1 MIQHMMSSNFFVNTY
16 QLYKEQTDKLAQWLV
31 DNAAAC
37 GYKVPE
43 PDRQLDRQ
51 NGTLNGTNPSDS
63 APSPTPS
70 GRLKGRAR
78 KDAKLKNATASVPPV
93 EDATSQP
100 TYRIKLSQFTE
111 LARKVAEGSGTI
123 VPNSV
128 IELASQ
134 VVNLRKSFSRFYE
147 KQATDSTRTANF
159 KHAHFVSTLE
169 EVINILKAPSGASSY
184 SVNASTSTNESNT
197 TKPSTDRISIGTE
210 MLSNQF
216 DHLELEE
223 PINIDDAL
231 PASSAAMPTTGA
243 TANKTNDKISRRV
256 EYQSNNDEDDEE
268 KYFALYCLFA
278 DLHGL
283 RTFIGKTW
291 EDYSD
296 GRIDLMSAS
305 ILTNTAFD
313 LVRRTET
320 KFFTALPE
328 FESAQKLIQFFM
340 LFISILRGVNL
351 RHKERPD
358 DWFNYEVADVAQWLY
373 LPTFILLDGFCDVI
387 QPRQMPLMKP
397 GFFGTYDA
405 KADRKAMSLRQML
418 AEDKIIL
425 LEALPEFCLLGDS
438 KVQFPGEDE
447 LTKGLRE
454 MYKTKKISLFLCFAT
469 QIYLDITHIRRDK
482 IGSSFHDL
490 QATGKQAKKTLNTAL
505 AQPHSVLWPEEND
518 KILRNTLEFIDYW
531 ITKDAIDKMRRVL
544 LKSMYDKGITE
555 PYYLFSRHPLLC
567 GLLQLSLTMMMRE
580 AGSAMA
586 MCWGSILYVCHLYNA
601 LRQTSN
607 FSVLW
612 PDMETFISVNTPERL
627 FVGGLPTTL
636 EDCFKRYSLMMGT
649 APENFARDHQSR
661 NRGRGLKHA
670 KKGPRDWHVDPPIVK
685 IFKERY
691 LSLDGSVRWTILN
704 IESLLEEADT
714 EVHAVKKR
722 WEKSHQLSPL
732 QVLTALQNALVGEL
746 PELTYDYFGMHIK
759 CLNLLRQL
767 RSENHDKLLQY
778 CGSDYLER
786 EDQISTVAGYII
798 MVAVGSEKLGEAL
811 TGQSTGSHMLVE
823 AGRIMGDFIET
834 QANVD
839 HGLGITFSI

>member
-1 MIQHMMSSNFFVNTY
+1 MSSSFFVNTY

-31 DNAAAC
+31 DNAASC
-37 GYKVPE
+37 GYKLPE
-43 PDRQLDRQ
+43 PDRQAARR
-51 NGTLNGTNPSDS
+51 NGLLNGTSPSDS

-78 KDAKLKNATASVPPV
+78 KEAKLKSATASVAPI

-111 LARKVAEGSGTI
+111 LARKVAEAGVI
-123 VPNSV
+123 VVPESV
-128 IELASQ
+128 IKLASQ
-134 VVNLRKSFSRFYE
+134 VVDLRRGFSRFYE
-147 KQATDSTRTANF
+147 KQATDSTRTADL

-169 EVINILKAPSGASSY
+169 EVINILKPPSSGASDNAE
-184 SVNASTSTNESNT
+184 NASTPISKGNT
-197 TKPSTDRISIGTE
+197 TKAISDRISNGTE

-223 PINIDDAL
+223 PIEIDDAL
-231 PASSAAMPTTGA
+231 PASSTAMPTTGA
-243 TANKTNDKISRRV
+243 AASKTDEKVSHRV
-256 EYQSNNDEDDEE
+256 EYQSDNDEDDEE
-268 KYFALYCLFA
+268 KYFAMYCLFT

-283 RTFIGKTW
+283 RTFIGRTW
-291 EDYSD
+291 DDYSD
-296 GRIDLMSAS
+296 GRMDLMTAS

-313 LVRRTET
+313 LVRRMET
-320 KFFTALPE
+320 KFFAALPE

-340 LFISILRGVNL
+340 LFISILRGVNP
-351 RHKERPD
+351 RHKQRPD

-397 GFFGTYDA
+397 GFFGTYDP
-405 KADRKAMSLRQML
+405 KAGRKAMSLRQML

-469 QIYLDITHIRRDK
+469 QIYLDITHIRRDR
-482 IGSSFHDL
+482 IGSSFRDL
-490 QATGKQAKKTLNTAL
+490 QATGRQAKKTLNNAL
-505 AQPHSVLWPEEND
+505 AQPHSVLWPEQND
-518 KILRNTLEFIDYW
+518 KILQNTLEFIDYW
-531 ITKDAIDKMRRVL
+531 ITKDAIDKMRRGL

-567 GLLQLSLTMMMRE
+567 GLLQFSLTMMMRE

-586 MCWGSILYVCHLYNA
+586 MCWGSILYICHLYNA

-607 FSVLW
+607 LSVLW

-649 APENFARDHQSR
+649 APENFARDYQSR

-704 IESLLEEADT
+704 IESLLKEVDT
-714 EVHAVKKR
+714 GMPAVKNR

-732 QVLTALQNALVGEL
+732 QLLTALQVALAADFA
-746 PELTYDYFGMHIK
+746 ELTYDYFGMHTK
-759 CLNLLRQL
+759 CMNLLRQL
-767 RSENHDKLLQY
+767 RSENHDKLVQY
-778 CGSDYLER
+778 CGPDYLER

-798 MVAVGSEKLGEAL
+798 MIAVRTEKAGETL
-811 TGQSTGSHMLVE
+811 TGQSTGSHMLVK
-823 AGRIMGDFIET
+823 AGRILGDFIGN
-834 QANVD
+834 QVSVD
-839 HGLGITFSI
+839 QGLGITFSI

>member
-1 MIQHMMSSNFFVNTY
+1 MSSNFFVNTY
-16 QLYKEQTDKLAQWLV
+16 QLYKKQTDKLAQWLV
-31 DNAAAC
+31 ENATAC
-37 GYKVPE
+37 GYEVPE
-43 PDRQLDRQ
+43 PDRQVARQ
-51 NGTLNGTNPSDS
+51 NSILNGTSPSDS

-78 KDAKLKNATASVPPV
+78 KDAKLKTAMASVAPV

-100 TYRIKLSQFTE
+100 PYRIKLSQFTI
-111 LARKVAEGSGTI
+111 LARKIAEASGTI
-123 VPNSV
+123 VPVSV
-128 IELASQ
+128 IKLASQ
-134 VVNLRKSFSRFYE
+134 VVDLRKGFFRFYE
-147 KQATDSTRTANF
+147 KQTIDSTRTANF
-159 KHAHFVSTLE
+159 KHAHFISVLE
-169 EVINILKAPSGASSY
+169 EVISILKAPSAGASND
-184 SVNASTSTNESNT
+184 SVKASASTDKSNA
-197 TKPSTDRISIGTE
+197 TKASTDRISGGTE

-223 PINIDDAL
+223 PIDIDEPL
-231 PASSAAMPTTGA
+231 PASSAATPA
-243 TANKTNDKISRRV
+243 TEAITSKTDDKFSRRV
-256 EYQSNNDEDDEE
+256 EYQSDNDEDDEE
-268 KYFALYCLFA
+268 KYFAMYCLFA

-291 EDYSD
+291 EDYSN
-296 GRIDLMSAS
+296 GRMDLMAAS
-305 ILTNTAFD
+305 IITNTAFD

-320 KFFTALPE
+320 KFFSALPE

-340 LFISILRGVNL
+340 FFISILRGVDP

-397 GFFGTYDA
+397 GFFGTYDP

-438 KVQFPGEDE
+438 KVQYPGEDE

-469 QIYLDITHIRRDK
+469 QIYLDITHIRRDR
-482 IGSSFHDL
+482 IGSSFQDV
-490 QATGKQAKKTLNTAL
+490 QAIGRQAKKTLNTAL
-505 AQPHSVLWPEEND
+505 AQPHSILWPKEND

-567 GLLQLSLTMMMRE
+567 GLLQFSLTMMMRE

-586 MCWGSILYVCHLYNA
+586 MCWGSILYICHLYNA

-607 FSVLW
+607 LSILW

-649 APENFARDHQSR
+649 APENFARDYQWR

-685 IFKERY
+685 IFKDRY

-704 IESLLEEADT
+704 IELLLKEAGT
-714 EVHAVKKR
+714 EGHAVKKR

-732 QVLTALQNALVGEL
+732 QLLTALQIALAGEF
-746 PELTYDYFGMHIK
+746 PELTYDYFGMHMK

-778 CGSDYLER
+778 CGPDYLVR

-798 MVAVGSEKLGEAL
+798 MIAVRTEKVGEAL
-811 TGQSTGSHMLVE
+811 TSQSTGSHMLVK
-823 AGRIMGDFIET
+823 AGRTMGDFIET
-834 QANVD
+834 QADVNQ
-839 HGLGITFSI
+839 GLGITLSA

>member
-1 MIQHMMSSNFFVNTY
+1 MSSNFFVNTY

-37 GYKVPE
+37 GYKLPE
-43 PDRQLDRQ
+43 PDKQAARRSGL
-51 NGTLNGTNPSDS
+51 LNGTSPSDS

-78 KDAKLKNATASVPPV
+78 KEAKLKNATASVAPI
-93 EDATSQP
+93 EDPTSQP

-111 LARKVAEGSGTI
+111 LARKVAEAGVI
-123 VPNSV
+123 VIPENV
-128 IELASQ
+128 IKLASQ
-134 VVNLRKSFSRFYE
+134 VVDLRRGFSRFYE
-147 KQATDSTRTANF
+147 KQATDSTRTADL

-169 EVINILKAPSGASSY
+169 EVINILRPPSSVASDNAE
-184 SVNASTSTNESNT
+184 NASTPINNANT
-197 TKPSTDRISIGTE
+197 SKPSTDRISNGTE

-223 PINIDDAL
+223 PIEIDDAL
-231 PASSAAMPTTGA
+231 PALSTEMPTNGA
-243 TANKTNDKISRRV
+243 AASQTDEKASHRV
-256 EYQSNNDEDDEE
+256 EYQSANEEDDEE
-268 KYFALYCLFA
+268 KYFAMYCLFT

-283 RTFIGKTW
+283 RNFIGRTW
-291 EDYSD
+291 DDYSD
-296 GRIDLMSAS
+296 GRIDLMTAS

-313 LVRRTET
+313 LVRRMEI
-320 KFFTALPE
+320 KFFAALPE

-340 LFISILRGVNL
+340 VFISILRGVDP
-351 RHKERPD
+351 RRKELPD

-397 GFFGTYDA
+397 GFFGTYDP

-469 QIYLDITHIRRDK
+469 QIYLDITHIRRDR

-490 QATGKQAKKTLNTAL
+490 QATGRRAKKTLNNAL
-505 AQPHSVLWPEEND
+505 AQPHSVLWPEQND

-544 LKSMYDKGITE
+544 LKSMYEKGITE

-567 GLLQLSLTMMMRE
+567 GLLQFSLTMMMRE

-607 FSVLW
+607 LPVLW

-649 APENFARDHQSR
+649 APENFARDYQSR

-670 KKGPRDWHVDPPIVK
+670 KKGPRDWHMDPPIVK

-704 IESLLEEADT
+704 IESLLKEADT
-714 EVHAVKKR
+714 GMHAVKNR

-732 QVLTALQNALVGEL
+732 QLLTALQVALAADYA
-746 PELTYDYFGMHIK
+746 ELTYDYFGMHTK
-759 CLNLLRQL
+759 CMNLLRQL
-767 RSENHDKLLQY
+767 RSENHDKLVQY
-778 CGSDYLER
+778 CGPDYLER

-798 MVAVGSEKLGEAL
+798 MIAVRTEKAGEAL
-811 TGQSTGSHMLVE
+811 TGQSTGSYMLVK
-823 AGRIMGDFIET
+823 AGRTMGDFIGT
-834 QANVD
+834 QASVD
-839 HGLGITFSI
+839 QGLGITFST

>member
-1 MIQHMMSSNFFVNTY
+1 MSSSFFVNTY

-37 GYKVPE
+37 GYKLPE
-43 PDRQLDRQ
+43 PNRQAARQ
-51 NGTLNGTNPSDS
+51 DGLLNGIGPSDS
-63 APSPTPS
+63 GASPTPS

-78 KDAKLKNATASVPPV
+78 KNAKLKNASASIAPI
-93 EDATSQP
+93 EDVTSQS

-111 LARKVAEGSGTI
+111 LARKVAEGSDI
-123 VPNSV
+123 VVPESV
-128 IELASQ
+128 IKLASQ
-134 VVNLRKSFSRFYE
+134 VVDLRRDFSRFYE
-147 KQATDSTRTANF
+147 KQATDSTRTANL

-169 EVINILKAPSGASSY
+169 EVINILKPPSSGAINY
-184 SVNASTSTNESNT
+184 AGKASTSINKGDT
-197 TKPSTDRISIGTE
+197 TKASSDPTSNGTE
-210 MLSNQF
+210 KLLNQF

-223 PINIDDAL
+223 PVDIDDSL
-231 PASSAAMPTTGA
+231 PASSTAMPTTGA
-243 TANKTNDKISRRV
+243 TPSNTDEKVSHRV
-256 EYQSNNDEDDEE
+256 EYQSDNDEDDEE
-268 KYFALYCLFA
+268 KYFAMYCLFT

-283 RTFIGKTW
+283 RTFIGSTW
-291 EDYSD
+291 DDYSD
-296 GRIDLMSAS
+296 GRIDLMTAS

-313 LVRRTET
+313 LVRRMET
-320 KFFTALPE
+320 KFFAALPE

-340 LFISILRGVNL
+340 LFISILRGVNP
-351 RHKERPD
+351 RHKQRPD

-397 GFFGTYDA
+397 GFFGTYDP
-405 KADRKAMSLRQML
+405 KADRKAMTLRQML

-469 QIYLDITHIRRDK
+469 QIYLDITHIHRDR

-490 QATGKQAKKTLNTAL
+490 QATGRQAKKTLNNAL
-505 AQPHSVLWPEEND
+505 TQPHSVLWPEQND

-567 GLLQLSLTMMMRE
+567 GLLQFSLTMMMRE

-607 FSVLW
+607 LSVLW

-627 FVGGLPTTL
+627 FVGGVPTTL

-649 APENFARDHQSR
+649 APENFARDYQSR

-704 IESLLEEADT
+704 IESLLKEADT
-714 EVHAVKKR
+714 EMHAVKNR

-732 QVLTALQNALVGEL
+732 QLLTALQVALAADYA
-746 PELTYDYFGMHIK
+746 ELTYDYFGMHTK
-759 CLNLLRQL
+759 CMNLLRQL
-767 RSENHDKLLQY
+767 RSENHDRLVQY
-778 CGSDYLER
+778 CGPDYLER

-798 MVAVGSEKLGEAL
+798 MIAVRTEKAGETL
-811 TGQSTGSHMLVE
+811 TGQSTGSHMLVK
-823 AGRIMGDFIET
+823 AGRIMGDFIGT
-834 QANVD
+834 QASVD
-839 HGLGITFSI
+839 QGLGITFSM

>member
-1 MIQHMMSSNFFVNTY
+1 MSSSFFVNTY

-37 GYKVPE
+37 GYKLPE
-43 PDRQLDRQ
+43 AQRQMARQ
-51 NGTLNGTNPSDS
+51 NGPFNGTSPSDS

-78 KDAKLKNATASVPPV
+78 KDAKLKNATASIAPV

-123 VPNSV
+123 VPASV
-128 IELASQ
+128 INLASQ
-134 VVNLRKSFSRFYE
+134 VVDLRRGFSRFYE
-147 KQATDSTRTANF
+147 KQATDSTRTANS

-169 EVINILKAPSGASSY
+169 EVINILKAPSSSASNCSI
-184 SVNASTSTNESNT
+184 NASTSTNAGNT
-197 TKPSTDRISIGTE
+197 TKASTDNISSGTD

-223 PINIDDAL
+223 PIEIDDTL
-231 PASSAAMPTTGA
+231 PAPSAAMPTTGA
-243 TANKTNDKISRRV
+243 TASKTNDKFSYRV
-256 EYQSNNDEDDEE
+256 QYQSDNDEDDEE

-296 GRIDLMSAS
+296 RRIDLTTAS

-320 KFFTALPE
+320 NFFTALPE

-340 LFISILRGVNL
+340 LFISILRGVNP

-373 LPTFILLDGFCDVI
+373 LPTFILLDSFCDVI

-397 GFFGTYDA
+397 GFFGTYDP

-469 QIYLDITHIRRDK
+469 QIYLDITHIRRDR
-482 IGSSFHDL
+482 ISSSFHEL
-490 QATGKQAKKTLNTAL
+490 QAIGKQAKNTLNTAL
-505 AQPHSVLWPEEND
+505 NQPHSILWPEEND

-567 GLLQLSLTMMMRE
+567 GLLQFSLTMMMRE

-607 FSVLW
+607 LSVLW
-612 PDMETFISVNTPERL
+612 PEMETFISVNTPERL

-691 LSLDGSVRWTILN
+691 LSLDGSVRWTIFN
-704 IESLLEEADT
+704 IESLLKEADT
-714 EVHAVKKR
+714 EVHAVKRR
-722 WEKSHQLSPL
+722 WEKSHQLSPSQL
-732 QVLTALQNALVGEL
+732 LSALQIALAREF
-746 PELTYDYFGMHIK
+746 PELTYDYFGMHNK

-778 CGSDYLER
+778 CGPNYLER

-798 MVAVGSEKLGEAL
+798 MVAVRTEKAGEAM
-811 TGQSTGSHMLVE
+811 TRQSTGSHMLVK
-823 AGRIMGDFIET
+823 AGRIMGDFIGT
-834 QANVD
+834 QASVNQ
-839 HGLGITFSI
+839 GLGITLSI

>member
-1 MIQHMMSSNFFVNTY
+1 MASNFFVNTY
-16 QLYKEQTDKLAQWLV
+16 QLYKEQTDKLAKWLV

-37 GYKVPE
+37 GYKLPE
-43 PDRQLDRQ
+43 PDKQAARR
-51 NGTLNGTNPSDS
+51 NGLLNGTSPSDS

-78 KDAKLKNATASVPPV
+78 KEAKLKKATASVTPI
-93 EDATSQP
+93 EDPTSQP

-111 LARKVAEGSGTI
+111 LARKVAEAGVI
-123 VPNSV
+123 VIPENV
-128 IELASQ
+128 IKLASQ
-134 VVNLRKSFSRFYE
+134 VVDLRRGFSRFYE
-147 KQATDSTRTANF
+147 KQANDSTRTADL

-169 EVINILKAPSGASSY
+169 EVINILRSPS
-184 SVNASTSTNESNT
+184 SVPSDNAEIASTPINNVNT
-197 TKPSTDRISIGTE
+197 SQPSTDPISNGTE

-223 PINIDDAL
+223 PIEIDDAL
-231 PASSAAMPTTGA
+231 PALSNEMPTTGA
-243 TANKTNDKISRRV
+243 AANQTTEKASHRV
-256 EYQSNNDEDDEE
+256 EYQSADEDELGE
-268 KYFALYCLFA
+268 KYFAMYCLFT

-283 RTFIGKTW
+283 RSFIGRTW
-291 EDYSD
+291 DDYSV
-296 GRIDLMSAS
+296 GRIDLMTAS

-313 LVRRTET
+313 LVRRMEI
-320 KFFTALPE
+320 KFFAAMPE

-340 LFISILRGVNL
+340 VFISILRGVDPL
-351 RHKERPD
+351 RKELPD

-373 LPTFILLDGFCDVI
+373 LPTFILLDSFCDVI

-397 GFFGTYDA
+397 GFFGTYDP
-405 KADRKAMSLRQML
+405 KADRKTMSLRQML
-418 AEDKIIL
+418 AEDKIIIM
-425 LEALPEFCLLGDS
+425 EALPEFCLLGDS

-469 QIYLDITHIRRDK
+469 QIYLDIIHIRRDR
-482 IGSSFHDL
+482 IGSSFRDL
-490 QATGKQAKKTLNTAL
+490 QVTGRQAKKTLNNAL
-505 AQPHSVLWPEEND
+505 AQPHSVLWPEQND

-531 ITKDAIDKMRRVL
+531 ITKDAIDKMKRVV
-544 LKSMYDKGITE
+544 LKSMHDKGITE
-555 PYYLFSRHPLLC
+555 PYYLFSRHPILC
-567 GLLQLSLTMMMRE
+567 GLLQFSLTMMMRE

-607 FSVLW
+607 LPVLW
-612 PDMETFISVNTPERL
+612 PDMETFISVNTTERL

-636 EDCFKRYSLMMGT
+636 EDCFKRYCLMMGT
-649 APENFARDHQSR
+649 APENFARDYQSR

-704 IESLLEEADT
+704 IESLLK
-714 EVHAVKKR
+714 EVDPGMHVVKTR

-732 QVLTALQNALVGEL
+732 QLLTALQVALAADYA
-746 PELTYDYFGMHIK
+746 ELTYDYFGMHTK
-759 CLNLLRQL
+759 CMNLLRQL
-767 RSENHDKLLQY
+767 RSENHDKLVQY
-778 CGSDYLER
+778 CGPDYLER

-798 MVAVGSEKLGEAL
+798 MIAVRTEKAGEAL
-811 TGQSTGSHMLVE
+811 TGQSTGSHMLVK
-823 AGRIMGDFIET
+823 AGRVMGDFIEA
-834 QANVD
+834 QASVD
-839 HGLGITFSI
+839 QGLGITFST

>member
-1 MIQHMMSSNFFVNTY
+1 MSNFFVNTY
-16 QLYKEQTDKLAQWLV
+16 QFYKEQTDKLAQWLV
-31 DNAAAC
+31 ENAAAC
-37 GYKVPE
+37 GYKLPE
-43 PDRQLDRQ
+43 PDKQVARR
-51 NGTLNGTNPSDS
+51 NGLLNGISPSDS

-78 KDAKLKNATASVPPV
+78 KDAKLKNATASVAPI
-93 EDATSQP
+93 EDPTSQP

-111 LARKVAEGSGTI
+111 LARKVAEAGVI
-123 VPNSV
+123 VVPESV
-128 IELASQ
+128 IKLASQ
-134 VVNLRKSFSRFYE
+134 VVDLRRGFSRFYE
-147 KQATDSTRTANF
+147 KQATDSTRTADL

-169 EVINILKAPSGASSY
+169 EVINILRPPSSAASDNAE
-184 SVNASTSTNESNT
+184 NASTPINNGNT
-197 TKPSTDRISIGTE
+197 SKHSTDRISNGTE

-223 PINIDDAL
+223 PIEIDDAL
-231 PASSAAMPTTGA
+231 PALSTEMPTTGA
-243 TANKTNDKISRRV
+243 TAGQTDEKASHRV
-256 EYQSNNDEDDEE
+256 EYQSADEEDDEE
-268 KYFALYCLFA
+268 KYFAMYCLFT

-283 RTFIGKTW
+283 RNFIGRTW
-291 EDYSD
+291 DDYSD
-296 GRIDLMSAS
+296 GRIDLMTAS

-313 LVRRTET
+313 LVRRMEI
-320 KFFTALPE
+320 KFFAALPE
-328 FESAQKLIQFFM
+328 FESAQKLIQFFI
-340 LFISILRGVNL
+340 LFISILRGVNP
-351 RHKERPD
+351 RRKELPD

-397 GFFGTYDA
+397 GFFGTYDP

-469 QIYLDITHIRRDK
+469 QIYLDITHIRRDR

-490 QATGKQAKKTLNTAL
+490 QATGRQAKKTLNNAL
-505 AQPHSVLWPEEND
+505 AQPHSVLWPEQND

-544 LKSMYDKGITE
+544 LKSVYEKGITE

-567 GLLQLSLTMMMRE
+567 GLLQFSLTMMMRE

-607 FSVLW
+607 LRVLW

-649 APENFARDHQSR
+649 APENFARDYQSR

-685 IFKERY
+685 IFTERY

-704 IESLLEEADT
+704 IESLLKEADT
-714 EVHAVKKR
+714 GMHAVRNR
-722 WEKSHQLSPL
+722 WEKSHQLSPIQL
-732 QVLTALQNALVGEL
+732 LTALQVALTADY
-746 PELTYDYFGMHIK
+746 PELTYDYFGMHTK
-759 CLNLLRQL
+759 CMDLLRQL
-767 RSENHDKLLQY
+767 RSENHDKLVQY
-778 CGSDYLER
+778 CGPDYLER

-798 MVAVGSEKLGEAL
+798 MIAVRTEKAGEAL
-811 TGQSTGSHMLVE
+811 TGQPTGSHMLVK
-823 AGRIMGDFIET
+823 AGRIMGDFIGT
-834 QANVD
+834 QASVD
-839 HGLGITFSI
+839 QGLGITFSI

>member
-1 MIQHMMSSNFFVNTY
+1 MSSNFFVNTY

-37 GYKVPE
+37 GYKLPE
-43 PDRQLDRQ
+43 PDRQAAKR
-51 NGTLNGTNPSDS
+51 NGLPSGTSPSDS

-78 KDAKLKNATASVPPV
+78 KDAKLKNATASVAPI
-93 EDATSQP
+93 EDPNSQP

-111 LARKVAEGSGTI
+111 LARKVAEAGVI
-123 VPNSV
+123 VVPESV
-128 IELASQ
+128 IKLANQ
-134 VVNLRKSFSRFYE
+134 VVDLRRGFSRFYE
-147 KQATDSTRTANF
+147 KQATDSTRTADL

-169 EVINILKAPSGASSY
+169 EVINILRPPSSGASDNAEY
-184 SVNASTSTNESNT
+184 ASTPIDKGNA
-197 TKPSTDRISIGTE
+197 KKASTDGISNGTE

-223 PINIDDAL
+223 PIEIDDAL
-231 PASSAAMPTTGA
+231 SALNTAMPTTGA
-243 TANKTNDKISRRV
+243 AASKTDEKVSHRV
-256 EYQSNNDEDDEE
+256 EYQSDNNEDDEE
-268 KYFALYCLFA
+268 KYFAMYCLFT

-283 RTFIGKTW
+283 RNFIGRTW
-291 EDYSD
+291 DDYSD
-296 GRIDLMSAS
+296 GRIDLITAS

-313 LVRRTET
+313 LVRRMET
-320 KFFTALPE
+320 KFFAALPE

-340 LFISILRGVNL
+340 LFISILRGINP
-351 RHKERPD
+351 RRKERPD

-397 GFFGTYDA
+397 GFFGTYDP

-469 QIYLDITHIRRDK
+469 QIYLDITHIRRDR

-490 QATGKQAKKTLNTAL
+490 QATGRQAKKTLNSAL
-505 AQPHSVLWPEEND
+505 AQPHSVLWPEQND

-567 GLLQLSLTMMMRE
+567 GLLQFSLTMMMRE

-607 FSVLW
+607 LSVSW
-612 PDMETFISVNTPERL
+612 PDMETFILVNTPERL

-649 APENFARDHQSR
+649 APENFARDYQSR

-704 IESLLEEADT
+704 IESLLKET
-714 EVHAVKKR
+714 HTGMHAVKNR
-722 WEKSHQLSPL
+722 WKKSHQLSPL
-732 QVLTALQNALVGEL
+732 QLLTALQVALAADYA
-746 PELTYDYFGMHIK
+746 ELTYDYFGMHTK
-759 CLNLLRQL
+759 CMNLLRQL
-767 RSENHDKLLQY
+767 RSENHDKLVQY
-778 CGSDYLER
+778 CGPDYLER

-798 MVAVGSEKLGEAL
+798 MIAVRTEKAGEAL
-811 TGQSTGSHMLVE
+811 TGQSTGSHMLVK
-823 AGRIMGDFIET
+823 AGRIMGDFIGT
-834 QANVD
+834 QASID
-839 HGLGITFSI
+839 QGLGITFST

>member
-1 MIQHMMSSNFFVNTY
+1 MSSNFFVNTY

-37 GYKVPE
+37 GYKLPE
-43 PDRQLDRQ
+43 PDRQVARQ
-51 NGTLNGTNPSDS
+51 NGHLNGNSPSDS

-78 KDAKLKNATASVPPV
+78 KDAKLKNATASVAPS

-111 LARKVAEGSGTI
+111 LAHKVAEDSGTI
-123 VPNSV
+123 IPKSV
-128 IELASQ
+128 IKLASQ
-134 VVNLRKSFSRFYE
+134 VVDLRRGFSRFYE
-147 KQATDSTRTANF
+147 KQATDSTRTATS

-169 EVINILKAPSGASSY
+169 EVINILKARSSGASYY
-184 SVNASTSTNESNT
+184 SVNASTSTNAGNT
-197 TKPSTDRISIGTE
+197 TKASTDRISGATE

-223 PINIDDAL
+223 TIDIDDAL
-231 PASSAAMPTTGA
+231 PALSAAMPTTGA
-243 TANKTNDKISRRV
+243 AASKTDDKVSRRV
-256 EYQSNNDEDDEE
+256 EYQSDNDEDDEE
-268 KYFALYCLFA
+268 KYFAMYCLFA

-296 GRIDLMSAS
+296 GRMDLMAAS

-340 LFISILRGVNL
+340 LFISILRGVNP

-397 GFFGTYDA
+397 GFFGTYDP

-469 QIYLDITHIRRDK
+469 QIYLDITHIRRDR

-490 QATGKQAKKTLNTAL
+490 RATGRQAKKTLNTAL
-505 AQPHSVLWPEEND
+505 AQPHSILWPEEND

-531 ITKDAIDKMRRVL
+531 ITKDAIDKTRRVL

-567 GLLQLSLTMMMRE
+567 GLLQFSLTMMMRE

-607 FSVLW
+607 LSVLW

-649 APENFARDHQSR
+649 APENFARDYQSR

-670 KKGPRDWHVDPPIVK
+670 KKGPRDWHIDPPIAK

-704 IESLLEEADT
+704 IESLLKEADT
-714 EVHAVKKR
+714 GVHAVRKR

-732 QVLTALQNALVGEL
+732 QLLTALQNVLAGEF

-778 CGSDYLER
+778 CGPDYLER

-798 MVAVGSEKLGEAL
+798 MVAVGTEKAGEAL
-811 TGQSTGSHMLVE
+811 TRQSTGSHMLVK
-823 AGRIMGDFIET
+823 AGSIMGDFIGT
-834 QANVD
+834 QASVD
-839 HGLGITFSI
+839 QGLGITFSI

>member
-1 MIQHMMSSNFFVNTY
+1 M
-16 QLYKEQTDKLAQWLV
+16 

-37 GYKVPE
+37 GYKLPE
-43 PDRQLDRQ
+43 PDKQVARQ
-51 NGTLNGTNPSDS
+51 NGALNGTSPSDS

-78 KDAKLKNATASVPPV
+78 KDAKLRTAAASVVSV

-100 TYRIKLSQFTE
+100 MYRIKLSQFTE
-111 LARKVAEGSGTI
+111 LARKIAESNGTI
-123 VPNSV
+123 VPASV
-128 IELASQ
+128 IKLGGQ
-134 VVNLRKSFSRFYE
+134 VVDLRKGFSRFYE
-147 KQATDSTRTANF
+147 KQATDSTRTANL

-169 EVINILKAPSGASSY
+169 EVISILKAPSSGASND
-184 SVNASTSTNESNT
+184 SVNASTSTNT
-197 TKPSTDRISIGTE
+197 GDTVKASTDRISRGTE

-223 PINIDDAL
+223 PIDIDDTSPAL
-231 PASSAAMPTTGA
+231 SAATPTTGA
-243 TANKTNDKISRRV
+243 TASKAHDKVSCRV
-256 EYQSNNDEDDEE
+256 EYQSDNDEDDEE
-268 KYFALYCLFA
+268 KYFAMYCLFT

-296 GRIDLMSAS
+296 GKMDLMAAS
-305 ILTNTAFD
+305 VLTNTAFD

-340 LFISILRGVNL
+340 LFISILRGVNP
-351 RHKERPD
+351 RHRERPD

-397 GFFGTYDA
+397 GFFGIYDP

-469 QIYLDITHIRRDK
+469 QIYLDITHIRRDR

-490 QATGKQAKKTLNTAL
+490 QAIGRQAKKTLNPAL
-505 AQPHSVLWPEEND
+505 AQPHSILWPEEND

-567 GLLQLSLTMMMRE
+567 GLLQFSLTMMMRE

-601 LRQTSN
+601 LRQTYN
-607 FSVLW
+607 LSVSW
-612 PDMETFISVNTPERL
+612 PDMETFISINTPERL

-649 APENFARDHQSR
+649 APENFARDYQSR
-661 NRGRGLKHA
+661 NRARALKHS

-704 IESLLEEADT
+704 IESLLKETDT
-714 EVHAVKKR
+714 EAHAVKKR

-732 QVLTALQNALVGEL
+732 QLLTALQIALAGEF

-778 CGSDYLER
+778 CGPDYLER

-798 MVAVGSEKLGEAL
+798 MISVRTEMVGEAL
-811 TGQSTGSHMLVE
+811 TSQSTASHMLVK
-823 AGRIMGDFIET
+823 AGRIMGDFI
-834 QANVD
+834 QASVNQ
-839 HGLGITFSI
+839 GLGITLSN

>member
-1 MIQHMMSSNFFVNTY
+1 MSSSFFVNTY

-31 DNAAAC
+31 DNAGAC
-37 GYKVPE
+37 GYKLPE
-43 PDRQLDRQ
+43 PDRQAARQ
-51 NGTLNGTNPSDS
+51 NGLLNDTCPSDCP
-63 APSPTPS
+63 APL

-78 KDAKLKNATASVPPV
+78 KDAKLKNATASVAPT
-93 EDATSQP
+93 EDATSHP

-111 LARKVAEGSGTI
+111 LARKVAESRGI
-123 VPNSV
+123 VVPESV
-128 IELASQ
+128 IKLASQ
-134 VVNLRKSFSRFYE
+134 VVDLRRGFSRFYE
-147 KQATDSTRTANF
+147 KQATDSTRTANL
-159 KHAHFVSTLE
+159 KHAHFISTLE
-169 EVINILKAPSGASSY
+169 EVISILKPPFSGASNHAE
-184 SVNASTSTNESNT
+184 NASNSINNGNT
-197 TKPSTDRISIGTE
+197 AKAGTDGINNGAE

-223 PINIDDAL
+223 PIDIDDAL
-231 PASSAAMPTTGA
+231 PALSTTTPTIRTP
-243 TANKTNDKISRRV
+243 ANKTDEKVSHRV
-256 EYQSNNDEDDEE
+256 EYQSDNNEDDEE
-268 KYFALYCLFA
+268 KYFAMYCLFT

-283 RTFIGKTW
+283 RTFISRTW
-291 EDYSD
+291 YDYSD
-296 GRIDLMSAS
+296 GRVDLMTAS
-305 ILTNTAFD
+305 ILANTAFD
-313 LVRRTET
+313 LVRRMET
-320 KFFTALPE
+320 KFFAALPE

-340 LFISILRGVNL
+340 LFISILRGVNP
-351 RHKERPD
+351 RRKERPD

-397 GFFGTYDA
+397 GFFGTYDP

-438 KVQFPGEDE
+438 KVQYPGEDE

-469 QIYLDITHIRRDK
+469 QIYLDITHIRRDR
-482 IGSSFHDL
+482 IGSSFRDL
-490 QATGKQAKKTLNTAL
+490 QATGRQAKKTLNNAL
-505 AQPHSVLWPEEND
+505 AQPHSVLWPEQND

-567 GLLQLSLTMMMRE
+567 GLLQFSLTMMMRE

-607 FSVLW
+607 LSVLW

-649 APENFARDHQSR
+649 APENFARDYQSR

-704 IESLLEEADT
+704 IESLLKEADT
-714 EVHAVKKR
+714 GMPAVKNR
-722 WEKSHQLSPL
+722 WEKSHQLSPIQL
-732 QVLTALQNALVGEL
+732 LTALHVALAADFA
-746 PELTYDYFGMHIK
+746 ELTYDYFGMHTK
-759 CLNLLRQL
+759 CMNLLRQL
-767 RSENHDKLLQY
+767 RSENHDKLVQY
-778 CGSDYLER
+778 CGPDYLAR

-798 MVAVGSEKLGEAL
+798 MIAVKTEKAGEAL
-811 TGQSTGSHMLVE
+811 TGQSTGSHMLVQ
-823 AGRIMGDFIET
+823 AGRIMGDFIAT
-834 QANVD
+834 QASVD
-839 HGLGITFSI
+839 QGLGITFGT

>member
-1 MIQHMMSSNFFVNTY
+1 MSSNFFVNTY

-37 GYKVPE
+37 GYKLPE
-43 PDRQLDRQ
+43 PDKQVARQ
-51 NGTLNGTNPSDS
+51 NGALNGTSPSDS

-78 KDAKLKNATASVPPV
+78 KDAKLRTAAASVVSV

-111 LARKVAEGSGTI
+111 LARKIAESSGTI
-123 VPNSV
+123 VPASV
-128 IELASQ
+128 IKLAGR
-134 VVNLRKSFSRFYE
+134 VVDLRRGFSRFYE
-147 KQATDSTRTANF
+147 KQATDSTRTANL

-169 EVINILKAPSGASSY
+169 EVISILKAPSSGASND
-184 SVNASTSTNESNT
+184 SVNASTSTNT
-197 TKPSTDRISIGTE
+197 GDTVKASTDRISSGTE

-223 PINIDDAL
+223 PIDIDDTSPAL
-231 PASSAAMPTTGA
+231 NAATPTTGA
-243 TANKTNDKISRRV
+243 TASKADDKVSCRV
-256 EYQSNNDEDDEE
+256 EYQSDNDEDDEE
-268 KYFALYCLFA
+268 KYFAMYCLFT

-296 GRIDLMSAS
+296 GKMDLMAAS
-305 ILTNTAFD
+305 VLTNTAFD

-340 LFISILRGVNL
+340 LFISILRGVNP
-351 RHKERPD
+351 RHREQPD

-397 GFFGTYDA
+397 GFFGIYDP

-469 QIYLDITHIRRDK
+469 QIYLDITHIRRDR

-490 QATGKQAKKTLNTAL
+490 QAIGRQAKKTLNTAL
-505 AQPHSVLWPEEND
+505 AQPHSILWPEEND

-567 GLLQLSLTMMMRE
+567 GLLQFSLTMMMRE

-607 FSVLW
+607 LSVLW
-612 PDMETFISVNTPERL
+612 PDMETFISINTPERL

-649 APENFARDHQSR
+649 APENFARDYQSR
-661 NRGRGLKHA
+661 NRARALKHS

-704 IESLLEEADT
+704 IESLLKETDT
-714 EVHAVKKR
+714 EAHVVKKR

-732 QVLTALQNALVGEL
+732 QLLTALQIALAGEF

-778 CGSDYLER
+778 CGPEYLER

-798 MVAVGSEKLGEAL
+798 MISVRTEMAGEAL
-811 TGQSTGSHMLVE
+811 TSQSTGSHMLVE
-823 AGRIMGDFIET
+823 AGRIMGDFI
-834 QANVD
+834 QASVD
-839 HGLGITFSI
+839 QGLGITLGI